1 MPPLQSTER
10 HIISNALGIAP
21 EDTAIAQLSLVLRG
35 LSTISARGSSIT
47 IPIPPHLVRSD
58 ITGVFDH
65 LPHIKISGDNKKVL
79 ATRTTDFRG
88 EALEALV
95 VPQGVSLHSRRDT
108 QQVSSRAESPVQ
120 KLSTQP
126 SSPVGRQGLTRAS
139 QVATALGV
147 STGEIPD
154 YPTVVHK
161 LGEALTYEH
170 RQSKNTRA
178 DGVLYITVRSQGD
191 ATSLLEGLGFKPKE
205 SGSASVWGVLWY
217 QRVCQHTETKSSAS
231 LAPDPQ
237 SGCQITISLG
247 EPLSEALSVTPYSFQ
262 RPMRG
267 LEN

>member
-1 MPPLQSTER
+1 MPPIQSTER
-10 HIISNALGIAP
+10 HTISSALGIAP
-21 EDTAIAQLSLVLRG
+21 EDTAIAQLSLVLGG
-35 LSTISARGSSIT
+35 LSTISTRGSLIT

-58 ITGVFDH
+58 ITAAFDH
-65 LPHIKISGDNKKVL
+65 LPHIQIGGDATKIL
-79 ATRTTDFRG
+79 ARRTTEHGAD
-88 EALEALV
+88 ALEGLI
-95 VPQGVSLHSRRDT
+95 VPQRGSLHARGVNQRVPYKEETSVRKVR
-108 QQVSSRAESPVQ
+108 
-120 KLSTQP
+120 TQP

-247 EPLSEALSVTPYSFQ
+247 EPLSESLSVTPYSFQ